1 MNLLDSKILKDSS
14 SYRLLE
20 EMMRPEIEEK
30 IRVEMDEKI
39 RVEEARSILVDIATD
54 RFGAPTEAQKTLL
67 DGIEDHDRLVRLCK
81 KVGSLSTWEELLTS
95 ESAS

>member
-20 EMMRPEIEEK
+20 RM
-30 IRVEMDEKI
+30 I
-39 RVEEARSILVDIATD
+39 RVEEARSILVDLATD
-54 RFGAPTEAQKTLL
+54 RFGAPTGPQKAFL

-81 KVGSLSTWEELLTS
+81 KVGSLSTWEELLAS
-95 ESAS
+95 GSAP